1 VSVADITTFASVP
14 EMVTFVFD
22 AGRNVDTGNVALVA
36 PAGTVMLPGTEAI
49 LAELLERVTLRPPV
63 GAGPPL
69 SVTVP
74 VDVAPP
80 FTLVGWR
87 VSDANVTAGGPDD
100 TTSATALPG
109 ATSVPAPG
117 F

>member
-1 VSVADITTFASVP
+1 
-14 EMVTFVFD
+14 MVTFVSD
-22 AGRNVDTGNVALVA
+22 AGRTVDTGNVALVA

-63 GAGPPL
+63 GAGPL

-87 VSDANVTAGGPDD
+87 VSDANAAGGPDD
-100 TTSATALPG
+100 TTRATALPG

>member
-1 VSVADITTFASVP
+1 
-14 EMVTFVFD
+14 MVTFVFD
-22 AGRNVDTGNVALVA
+22 AGRTVDTGNVALVA

-63 GAGPPL
+63 GAGAL

-74 VDVAPP
+74 VDGSPP
-80 FTLVGWR
+80 FTLVGLR